1 MEENYKNKWNVVK
14 MKEINKLPVYGKN
27 VKLSV
32 SKLLAEEDK
41 VIVQS
46 FDCGNEVI
54 NSYLKEYAYQDPQSA
69 TFVIY
74 DLEKNFVVSYYSLS
88 CSGFVLNLNSHITIY
103 PAVEI
108 KMFAVDDNYKH
119 VLFSPD
125 DKFTL
130 SDYIFSNVIAKI
142 YDFTEKTC
150 GADKIILYAVPQ
162 AENFYIKN
170 GFTRFQDFMLQSE
183 SKFLDGCILCTWIC
197 K

>member
-1 MEENYKNKWNVVK
+1 MRERNKF
-14 MKEINKLPVYGKN
+14 PVYGEN
-27 VKLSV
+27 IKLSMG
-32 SKLLAEEDK
+32 KLLAEEDK
-41 VIVQS
+41 IIIQS

-54 NSYLKEYAYQDPQSA
+54 NSYLKEHADQDPQST

-74 DLEKNFVVSYYSLS
+74 DLEKNLVVSYYSLS

-108 KMFAVDDNYKH
+108 KMFAVDEKYKH
-119 VLFSPD
+119 MLFSQD
-125 DKFTL
+125 DEFTL
-130 SDYIFSNVIAKI
+130 SDYIFSHVIAKI

-170 GFTRFQDFMLQSE
+170 GFTRFQNFMLQSE
-183 SKFLDGCILCTWIC
+183 SKFLDGCIPMYMDL
-197 K
+197 